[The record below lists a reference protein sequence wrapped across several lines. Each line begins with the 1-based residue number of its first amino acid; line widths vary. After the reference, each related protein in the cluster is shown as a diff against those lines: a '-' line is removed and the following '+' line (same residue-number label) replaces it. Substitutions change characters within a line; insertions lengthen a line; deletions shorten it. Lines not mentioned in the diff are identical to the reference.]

1 MRDVEF
7 RYHRVGIGVSRH
19 KTPGTAVVADEASRG
34 YVRYQERSRD
44 VAANN
49 GARPKSGAS
58 SRSLGSLVQRVVAEF
73 STLSGI
79 TPEQISGLRSTE
91 DGWSVLVEVLDL
103 ERIPSTT
110 SILSTYRVD
119 ADPKGGLVGY
129 ERIRRYTRASTDAR

>member
-1 MRDVEF
+1 
-7 RYHRVGIGVSRH
+7 
-19 KTPGTAVVADEASRG
+19 VAT
-34 YVRYQERSRD
+34 
-44 VAANN
+44 NN

-58 SRSLGSLVQRVVAEF
+58 SKSLGALVERVVAEF

-79 TPEQISGLRSTE
+79 TPEQVSGLRSTD
-91 DGWSVLVEVLDL
+91 DGWSVLVEVVDV

-119 ADPKGGLVGY
+119 ADPQGGLVGY